1 MVEGSYSQHPL
12 LSARYDLRMF
22 LTCAPEEQRR
32 RLERREGAHF
42 AAYESRWMP
51 LEERYIRQCGP
62 EKGRQL
68 VIDTTEFF
76 PMRERP
82 ESARPEGRY
91 SQPCRLRKKSQKAGA
106 APEGGAKRLFEKE
119 FNPMKHSNFKTNV
132 HNLVLAAMFWS
143 GAGTAFFPHRGRSQI
158 GGMLLP
164 MHLPVFLCGLICGW
178 QYGAV
183 VGFVAPLMRMALF
196 GMPPLV
202 AAVAMAFELAAY
214 GGIAG
219 FLYNRSRWQC
229 VVALYRALLAAMV
242 GGRIVWAAVR
252 VVMTGVASVPF
263 TWQIFLTEAL
273 VNAIPGIIL
282 QLVFIP
288 VLMVALDRTGMVRF
302 RREQAGTQA
311 AGN

>member
-1 MVEGSYSQHPL
+1 
-12 LSARYDLRMF
+12 
-22 LTCAPEEQRR
+22 
-32 RLERREGAHF
+32 
-42 AAYESRWMP
+42 
-51 LEERYIRQCGP
+51 
-62 EKGRQL
+62 
-68 VIDTTEFF
+68 
-76 PMRERP
+76 
-82 ESARPEGRY
+82 
-91 SQPCRLRKKSQKAGA
+91 
-106 APEGGAKRLFEKE
+106 
-119 FNPMKHSNFKTNV
+119 MKHSNFKTNV
-132 HNLVLAAMFWS
+132 HNLVLAAMFLALALVLPFLT
-143 GAGTAFFPHRGRSQI
+143 GQIPQI
-158 GGMLLP
+158 GGMYRGDRARKGMLLP

>member
-1 MVEGSYSQHPL
+1 
-12 LSARYDLRMF
+12 
-22 LTCAPEEQRR
+22 
-32 RLERREGAHF
+32 
-42 AAYESRWMP
+42 
-51 LEERYIRQCGP
+51 
-62 EKGRQL
+62 
-68 VIDTTEFF
+68 
-76 PMRERP
+76 
-82 ESARPEGRY
+82 
-91 SQPCRLRKKSQKAGA
+91 
-106 APEGGAKRLFEKE
+106 
-119 FNPMKHSNFKTNV
+119 MKHSNFKTNV
-132 HNLVLAAMFWS
+132 HNLVLAAMFLALALVLPFLT
-143 GAGTAFFPHRGRSQI
+143 GQIPQI

-196 GMPPLV
+196 VMPPLV

-302 RREQAGTQA
+302 RRAPGGPDTFRSAGGFHMPCRPPAHRSPPSWGAGSALPGMSGA
-311 AGN
+311 APGSFQHILPDALRPNRCG

>member
-1 MVEGSYSQHPL
+1 
-12 LSARYDLRMF
+12 
-22 LTCAPEEQRR
+22 
-32 RLERREGAHF
+32 
-42 AAYESRWMP
+42 
-51 LEERYIRQCGP
+51 
-62 EKGRQL
+62 
-68 VIDTTEFF
+68 
-76 PMRERP
+76 
-82 ESARPEGRY
+82 
-91 SQPCRLRKKSQKAGA
+91 
-106 APEGGAKRLFEKE
+106 
-119 FNPMKHSNFKTNV
+119 MKHSNFKTNV
-132 HNLVLAAMFWS
+132 HNLVLAAMFLALALVLPFLT
-143 GAGTAFFPHRGRSQI
+143 GQIPQI

-202 AAVAMAFELAAY
+202 A
-214 GGIAG
+214 
-219 FLYNRSRWQC
+219 
-229 VVALYRALLAAMV
+229 
-242 GGRIVWAAVR
+242 
-252 VVMTGVASVPF
+252 GVASVPF